1 MKTII
6 KTTSALA
13 LLFATATATANET
26 KIGNKAFE
34 VERLTK
40 KETTRP
46 VFRKKGEK
54 IYMNLLNLDLEKVN
68 IKVIDSENRVV
79 FSEVIE
85 GELLIQK
92 AFNFERAFEDN
103 YTVVVKDSEG
113 TYREKLLVK

>member
-1 MKTII
+1 MKTIV
-6 KTTSALA
+6 KTTSILA
-13 LLFATATATANET
+13 LLFATAIATANES
-26 KIGNKAFE
+26 KVGKKALE
-34 VERLTK
+34 IERLTK

-46 VFRKKGEK
+46 VFKKKGDK
-54 IYMNLLNLDLEKVN
+54 LYMNLLNLDLEKVN

-85 GELLIQK
+85 GELVIQK
-92 AFNFERAFEDN
+92 AFNFEKAFEDK